1 MAAQAAE
8 PPARPGNQKDP
19 QRFGHVTRILAIGL
33 VPGIGD
39 DAKAHRIQDVA
50 GSPGSLNAIGPG
62 CMGAQVAKRPTS
74 PGCMGAQ
81 VAKRPTSP
89 GCMGAQ
95 VAKRPTSPGCMGAQV
110 AKRPNSQTYER
121 GRNPLLRSATEDLQ
135 AIDRPDLCAPGLLV
149 IRSSLTPMV
158 AGPSRWFSH
167 VKENLR

>member
-74 PGCMGAQ
+74 PGCMGVAAFLVPAVRVWRAQ

-95 VAKRPTSPGCMGAQV
+95 VAKRPTSQ
-110 AKRPNSQTYER
+110 SYER
-121 GRNPLLRSATEDLQ
+121 GRNPLQQGATED
-135 AIDRPDLCAPGLLV
+135 
-149 IRSSLTPMV
+149 
-158 AGPSRWFSH
+158 
-167 VKENLR
+167 